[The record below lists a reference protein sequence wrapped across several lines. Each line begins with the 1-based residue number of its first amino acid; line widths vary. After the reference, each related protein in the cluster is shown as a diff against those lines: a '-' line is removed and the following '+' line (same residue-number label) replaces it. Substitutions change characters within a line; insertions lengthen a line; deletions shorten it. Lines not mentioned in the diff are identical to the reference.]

1 MNEYY
6 DLPKLIDPALIQ
18 RASQFGSAELADG
31 MKGLGIPQDG
41 CLDAS
46 ILPIDEHTKMVGTA
60 YTVDTKDGDN
70 FPIHVAIYSGKPGY
84 VLMVD
89 GKGYQVRYME
99 QLVAHNVERDP
110 ENVWEHLE
118 RLFRKDKKFFSS
130 STRKEH
136 IPTGDNLKSFLSD
149 QLEQLKP
156 EVQKYVAETVGY
168 MLNACVTPLLDCYQ
182 QLDQQL
188 ASLAAKLDGLRF

>member
-1 MNEYY
+1 MNIYIKVEQQ
-6 DLPKLIDPALIQ
+6 LPTTLNLLFRNLRDRKLLGESEVVQ
-18 RASQFGSAELADG
+18 EEMSQEVSRLVAENCRKHLKKLGSLTLSLELPPVRVTSA
-31 MKGLGIPQDG
+31 
-41 CLDAS
+41 
-46 ILPIDEHTKMVGTA
+46 
-60 YTVDTKDGDN
+60 
-70 FPIHVAIYSGKPGY
+70 
-84 VLMVD
+84 D

-118 RLFRKDKKFFSS
+118 RLIRKDKKFFST

>member
-60 YTVDTKDGDN
+60 CTVDTKDGDN

-89 GKGYQVRYME
+89 GKGYQDTAYM
-99 QLVAHNVERDP
+99 
-110 ENVWEHLE
+110 
-118 RLFRKDKKFFSS
+118 
-130 STRKEH
+130 
-136 IPTGDNLKSFLSD
+136 GDLM
-149 QLEQLKP
+149 
-156 EVQKYVAETVGY
+156 GG
-168 MLNACVTPLLDCYQ
+168 
-182 QLDQQL
+182 
-188 ASLAAKLDGLRF
+188 AAKAVGLEGIVIDGYV